1 MSRQSMLEK
10 LGLTIADT
18 QPKNNNEKERIE
30 ILEDAFAELCEV
42 VFAEVD
48 SND

>member
-1 MSRQSMLEK
+1 MTDRQKKMMEK
-10 LGLTIADT
+10 LGLSESDFK
-18 QPKNNNEKERIE
+18 PKDVSDKERIE

-42 VFAEVD
+42 VF

>member
-1 MSRQSMLEK
+1 MNDRQKKLIEK
-10 LGLTIADT
+10 LGLKQTDFE
-18 QPKNNNEKERIE
+18 PKDITDKERIE

-42 VFAEVD
+42 VF